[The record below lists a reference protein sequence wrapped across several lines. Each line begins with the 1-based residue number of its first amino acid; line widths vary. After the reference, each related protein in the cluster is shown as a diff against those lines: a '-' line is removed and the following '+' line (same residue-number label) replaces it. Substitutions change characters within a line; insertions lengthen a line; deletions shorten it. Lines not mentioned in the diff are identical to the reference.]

1 MFVYLDD
8 HSECDWDN
16 VLKLNYPRSSVSV
29 SKKYT
34 IESLYLLKRKKSE
47 SEQLKE
53 AKNQEG
59 WSLLLS
65 GRTAVFNF
73 LTNRQ
78 NSSRWNF
85 LYPYFQCFDQEQLPE
100 TMK

>member
-1 MFVYLDD
+1 MRVQIFVK
-8 HSECDWDN
+8 E
-16 VLKLNYPRSSVSV
+16 
-29 SKKYT
+29 
-34 IESLYLLKRKKSE
+34 KSE

-59 WSLLLS
+59 LSLLLS

-78 NSSRWNF
+78 NSSPWNF
-85 LYPYFQCFDQEQLPE
+85 FFSNHIFSAVIKINFLKP
-100 TMK
+100 